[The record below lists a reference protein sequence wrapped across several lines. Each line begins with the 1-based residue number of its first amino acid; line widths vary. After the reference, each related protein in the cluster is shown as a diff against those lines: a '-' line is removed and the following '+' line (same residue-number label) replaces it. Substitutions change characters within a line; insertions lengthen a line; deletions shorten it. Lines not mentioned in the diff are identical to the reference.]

1 MLGEYS
7 FFIDGRVPVLKV
19 HGEPRP
25 APAVLVLHGLG
36 ASLEVHRKE
45 LGSLAEH
52 GLTAVAMDAPHHGAR
67 RDGLLD
73 EMARLAPAEAHA
85 RFLRLVL
92 AAVPEVS
99 RVLDHLAS
107 EGHGPLGVVGV
118 SMGAYVALAAAAA
131 DARIRATV
139 SILGSPDWS
148 HREGL
153 LTEELH
159 ELAQYAPVHRPADC
173 ARHPLLLI
181 NAGRDVNVP
190 PHFARGFARW
200 LAEHRPALAG
210 HVSYVEYP
218 ESDHFVRPEDWE
230 DLWQRTLGFLR
241 RHLS

>member
-1 MLGEYS
+1 MLSEYS
-7 FFIDGRVPVLKV
+7 FRVDGRIPVLKV
-19 HGEPRP
+19 HQEPRP
-25 APAVLVLHGLG
+25 APAVVMLHGLG
-36 ASLEVHRKE
+36 ASLETHRKE
-45 LGSLAEH
+45 LDALAGH
-52 GLTAVAMDAPHHGAR
+52 GLTAVALDAPHHGAR
-67 RDGLLD
+67 RDGWLD
-73 EMARLAPAEAHA
+73 EMEKLPPAEAHA

-92 AAVPEVS
+92 KAVPEVS

-118 SMGAYVALAAAAA
+118 SMGAYIGLAAAAA

-148 HREGL
+148 HRGGL
-153 LTEELH
+153 VTEELR
-159 ELAQYAPVHRPADC
+159 ELAQYGPVHRPADC

-190 PHFARGFARW
+190 PHFARGFARS
-200 LAEHRPALAG
+200 LAEHRPSLAA

-230 DLWQRTLGFLR
+230 DLWQRTLGFLQ
-241 RHLS
+241 RHLT